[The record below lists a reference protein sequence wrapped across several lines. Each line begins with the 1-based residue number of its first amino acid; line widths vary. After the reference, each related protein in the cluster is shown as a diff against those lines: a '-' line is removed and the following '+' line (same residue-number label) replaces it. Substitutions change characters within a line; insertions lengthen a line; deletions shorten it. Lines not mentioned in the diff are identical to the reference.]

1 MAGSEG
7 GNSFCQAAGFSRNIK
22 TQPELVMFALR
33 RLLEDASRLGIDGE
47 VALYQSASGI
57 VAAMPKCRAC
67 RRCTQAPQRY
77 WFDQFSA
84 Q

>member
-1 MAGSEG
+1 
-7 GNSFCQAAGFSRNIK
+7 
-22 TQPELVMFALR
+22 MFALR
-33 RLLEDASRLGIDGE
+33 RLLEDASRLGTDGE
-47 VALYQSASGI
+47 VALYQGASGI